1 MKNNTIFFLT
11 IPLYGHVFPV
21 LDVINKIG
29 KEGYNTYC
37 FVNDFFAEYIKND
50 NVSVICYPEKVIAN
64 FNTKSSNLLEDEHIS
79 YYHLNYTSNNI
90 EWSAISSKY
99 LYEYMYDY
107 MMKYVKKYNPQVI
120 IYDSLAKWGGLLAKK
135 FNIHSIAIEVATD
148 IEEANCFY
156 EKFYNEVVLEEIR
169 LDEEQGKIKKN
180 ELLEIN
186 NWNEFLEYYD
196 KVQMYVYR
204 KFKTLMNFNER
215 KILPDKLFVYST
227 RNLYESYSNHMKNVE
242 FCGYDS
248 NILSQLDLK
257 EKSGAYVTR
266 GTSID
271 YYSQNILR
279 NILSEIKSM
288 DINIDIILACIC
300 GLYILLYLLFKN
312 GLYIKMLNYRNAKSR
327 YLQSI
332 NEQIA
337 FIDYVQ
343 IHVIYRAFLK
353 RLEKYYDVFYKKGIL
368 LQKNSNLYVLVQSVI
383 YLVGFSLVIY
393 FAGTDLAN
401 GRITVGQFTIIFTY
415 MGIALSNTNLI
426 LTFGQTYQNTKTS
439 YNRIKELYQLEL
451 REDGLLKKETVNF
464 IEAKDIS
471 YIFENGNGL
480 NKISADFQKGK
491 RYLICGSNGAGKTTF
506 INILIRQYKSLSGDI
521 FIDNINIKKI
531 NYEQLRLNC
540 FSVMNQEQKFPSVS
554 VVEYINLSNNTEY
567 STREIIDRLIM
578 KDMYNI
584 AMDIHEVLEKE
595 TQNINML
602 SGGEKQKVEL
612 VKTIL
617 KDADVYF
624 FDEPTAHLD
633 QESRDEYYQYLKKQ
647 KDKIIVV
654 VSHNSQ
660 ERQYFDV
667 IYEV

>member
-1 MKNNTIFFLT
+1 MENISDIKNNLSSFCASIIRCNLKGFTLILLFSTIISSIGLANT
-11 IPLYGHVFPV
+11 YLMSQI
-21 LDVINKIG
+21 LDVLSQGATKHMVVNFIIIFIIVQSVKALV
-29 KEGYNTYC
+29 TYI
-37 FVNDFFAEYIKND
+37 FQYI
-50 NVSVICYPEKVIAN
+50 V
-64 FNTKSSNLLEDEHIS
+64 
-79 YYHLNYTSNNI
+79 
-90 EWSAISSKY
+90 
-99 LYEYMYDY
+99 
-107 MMKYVKKYNPQVI
+107 MKYNMKISNSLVKMIVNRLHGVKILSVKKYDSVYLAERLDSDTMLVTNFVI
-120 IYDSLAKWGGLLAKK
+120 SSLPSICMNIIILLLV
-135 FNIHSIAIEVATD
+135 FNL
-148 IEEANCFY
+148 
-156 EKFYNEVVLEEIR
+156 VVLI
-169 LDEEQGKIKKN
+169 
-180 ELLEIN
+180 ELK
-186 NWNEFLEYYD
+186 Y
-196 KVQMYVYR
+196 
-204 KFKTLMNFNER
+204 
-215 KILPDKLFVYST
+215 
-227 RNLYESYSNHMKNVE
+227 
-242 FCGYDS
+242 G
-248 NILSQLDLK
+248 
-257 EKSGAYVTR
+257 
-266 GTSID
+266 
-271 YYSQNILR
+271 
-279 NILSEIKSM
+279 
-288 DINIDIILACIC
+288 IILACIC

-401 GRITVGQFTIIFTY
+401 ARITVGQFTIIFTY

-464 IEAKDIS
+464 IETKDIS

-567 STREIIDRLIM
+567 SAREIIDRLIM